1 MQPNDVKNESNDYK
15 HKNSNYSCQDD
26 VIARA
31 LAFLSSYEKKSK
43 PPICLASLM
52 LMNFIGQR
60 PANK

>member
-31 LAFLSSYEKKSK
+31 LAILSSYEKNQNRLFAWL
-43 PPICLASLM
+43 P
-52 LMNFIGQR
+52 
-60 PANK
+60 